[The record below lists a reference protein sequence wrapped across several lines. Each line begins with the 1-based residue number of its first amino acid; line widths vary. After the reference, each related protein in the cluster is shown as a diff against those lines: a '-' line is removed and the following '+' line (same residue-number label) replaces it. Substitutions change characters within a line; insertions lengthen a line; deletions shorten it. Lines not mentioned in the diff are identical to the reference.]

1 MSKIK
6 ELYKKE
12 EFQNLIWKWQKN
24 WFKEN
29 FTMTMIMK
37 KKLLQIKI
45 N

>member
-1 MSKIK
+1 MNRIK

-12 EFQNLIWKWQKN
+12 EFQNLIWKWQEN

-29 FTMTMIMK
+29 FMMTMIKK
-37 KKLLQIKI
+37 KKLLQIEI